1 MSNSQNLIAELEH
14 ELISAGKLLEL
25 VPAELIDFKPNPK
38 AMTLGQLANHVA
50 VIPVRY
56 LTFAEEGFTDL
67 GELTYHHKPKAKAE
81 FLNNFK
87 AGSEKAKLLLKNIDH
102 KWQGKSWSLTKNG
115 SPVLTLPIELFVRL
129 LVLNHFYHHRGQ
141 LSAYLRALNVPLPS
155 IYGPSADEDPF
166 A

>member
-56 LTFAEEGFTDL
+56 LTFAEDGFTDL
-67 GELTYHHKPKAKAE
+67 GELTHHHVPKGKEE

-87 AGSEKAKLLLKNIDH
+87 TGSEKAKLLLKNIDH

-129 LVLNHFYHHRGQ
+129 LVFNHFYHHRGQ

-155 IYGPSADEDPF
+155 IYGPSADENPF